1 MNWSRIDSEEALSE
15 MINKSFD
22 APQVLFKHSSRCSI
36 SSLALNKM
44 QIVSKNIDL
53 YILDIIAH
61 RDISNTVAQRFNVI
75 HQSPQLLMIHHGKC
89 IYNTSHLGISASVV
103 ERQFGL
109 LQ

>member
-1 MNWSRIDSEEALSE
+1 MNWSRIDSEETLSK
-15 MINKSFD
+15 MINKSLD

-36 SSLALNKM
+36 SSLALSKM
-44 QIVSKNIDL
+44 QNGLKNIDL

-75 HQSPQLLMIHHGKC
+75 HQSPQLLIIHHGKC
-89 IYNTSHLGISASVV
+89 MYNTSHLGISASVV

-109 LQ
+109 LK